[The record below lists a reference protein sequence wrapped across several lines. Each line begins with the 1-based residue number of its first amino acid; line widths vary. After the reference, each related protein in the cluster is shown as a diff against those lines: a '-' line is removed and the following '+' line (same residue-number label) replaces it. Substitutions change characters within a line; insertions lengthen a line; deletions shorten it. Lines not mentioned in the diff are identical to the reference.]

1 VCIFWY
7 RYTGPR
13 VENFAKINVRGSAVE
28 EIYSITGHKPGDVQ
42 AILTMH
48 YLPRDAEVAGNAI
61 VKLNRYKA
69 REDQKED
76 EKLPTDLPTALKYRC
91 FPPFCVRFPVARNVG
106 LLRVD
111 VESSVLS
118 KH

>member
-1 VCIFWY
+1 
-7 RYTGPR
+7 
-13 VENFAKINVRGSAVE
+13 
-28 EIYSITGHKPGDVQ
+28 VQ

-76 EKLPTDLPTALKYRC
+76 EKLPTDRAENCKREDEES
-91 FPPFCVRFPVARNVG
+91 VARSVG
-106 LLRVD
+106 WGARIRTWEWRDQNLPDGVD
-111 VESSVLS
+111 
-118 KH
+118 

>member
-1 VCIFWY
+1 MRIFWY
-7 RYTGPR
+7 RCTGSR
-13 VENFAKINVRGSAVE
+13 VENFAKTNVRGSAVE

-48 YLPRDAEVAGNAI
+48 YLLRDAEVAGNAI

-76 EKLPTDLPTALKYRC
+76 EKLPTDLPTAPKIANGKTR
-91 FPPFCVRFPVARNVG
+91 RA
-106 LLRVD
+106 
-111 VESSVLS
+111 
-118 KH
+118 